1 MLLIKKLKKL
11 KPNYKNN
18 TTLFIATFCA
28 LVTSVANAQ
37 TNGDKQVKNQQRIDA
52 LINKVNIL
60 SSPTVSAISFDSLL
74 NINKQQQLLLN
85 EKDAEIARLKAQL
98 ANKPMLTEDG
108 TTAANYIIVGAYN
121 TKVTAQKY
129 RAIHNLTSFEI
140 IQSKSKRWYF
150 IATPITD
157 KENAKLALNK
167 LRSTTEK
174 RAWQYN

>member
-1 MLLIKKLKKL
+1 L

-85 EKDAEIARLKAQL
+85 EKDVEIARLKALL
-98 ANKPMLTEDG
+98 ANAKPMLTEDA
-108 TTAANYIIVGAYN
+108 TTAANYIIVGAYS
-121 TKVTAQKY
+121 TKAIAQKY

-157 KENAKLALNK
+157 KENAKIALNK